1 MKGNTMIIAITNEKG
16 GSGKTTLAVNLASY
30 YATLG
35 DNILLVD
42 SDPQGS
48 VRSFVESRMQEGKES
63 PFTSIA
69 LLGASMITEIKKL
82 QQHYD
87 CVIIDTGGRDSVEM
101 RGAMSIANISII
113 PIIPSQYDIAVLNKM
128 IELHRQS
135 QVFNPNTKALFL
147 ISKAFTNP
155 KLQKNIRDLQDF
167 IQKRKQKDSLD
178 SMYLLDSILYERI
191 AYQNAVKL
199 GLGIHEYAKDTDNA
213 LIEFKK
219 VCCEIFTF
227 CKDKHYKQSDTMQK
241 ENS

>member
-1 MKGNTMIIAITNEKG
+1 MVIAITNEKG

-30 YATLG
+30 YAALG
-35 DNILLVD
+35 DNILLID

-48 VRSFVESRMQEGKES
+48 VRSFIESRSQEGKES
-63 PFTSIA
+63 LFTSIA
-69 LLGASMITEIKKL
+69 LLGASMIAEVKKL
-82 QQHYD
+82 QQYYD

-128 IELHRQS
+128 IELHKQS
-135 QVFNPNTKALFL
+135 QVFNPNTKALLL

-155 KLQKNIRDLQDF
+155 KLQKNIADLQDF
-167 IQKRKQKDSLD
+167 IHNRQQEITLD

-213 LIEFKK
+213 LIEFKE
-219 VCCEIFTF
+219 VCLEIFTF
-227 CKDKHYKQSDTMQK
+227 CKDKHYKQSKSQEQIAK
-241 ENS
+241 VK

>member
-1 MKGNTMIIAITNEKG
+1 MIIAITNEKG

-35 DNILLVD
+35 DNILLID

-48 VRSFVESRMQEGKES
+48 VRSFIESRMQEGKES
-63 PFTSIA
+63 TFTSIA

-82 QQHYD
+82 QQYYD

-101 RGAMSIANISII
+101 RGAMSIADISII

-135 QVFNPNTKALFL
+135 QVFNPNTKALFC

-155 KLQKNIRDLQDF
+155 KLQKNIADLQDF
-167 IQKRKQKDSLD
+167 IHNKQQEVLLD

-227 CKDKHYKQSDTMQK
+227 CKDKHYRQGKSQEQNAK
-241 ENS
+241 VK

>member
-1 MKGNTMIIAITNEKG
+1 MKGNTMIIAIINEKG

-30 YATLG
+30 FSALG
-35 DNILLVD
+35 DNILLID

-48 VRSFVESRMQEGKES
+48 VRSFMESRMQEGKEL
-63 PFTSIA
+63 P
-69 LLGASMITEIKKL
+69 LLLLCCLELGPAEIKKL

-87 CVIIDTGGRDSVEM
+87 CVIIDTGGRDSIEM

-135 QVFNPNTKALFL
+135 QVFNPNTKALFC